1 MKTLG
6 TAALFLVA
14 STTATGGDPIRAG
27 YEVVLKNGKDTWQVT
42 TVVPVE
48 PGQPIQT
55 GLGPYAVSMTVKE
68 ETANK
73 YTLNIRVTGLPG
85 SATENSEFIRK
96 AFPGDHTQQ
105 LEFAASENGL
115 ALNGVIFV
123 GPPKS
128 AAK

>member
-1 MKTLG
+1 MKTLI
-6 TAALFLVA
+6 TAGLFLVA
-14 STTATGGDPIRAG
+14 STTAAAGGTIRAG
-27 YEVVLKNGKDTWQVT
+27 FEVVLKKGQDTWEVS

-48 PGQPIQT
+48 PGKPIQV

-68 ETANK
+68 DTANK
-73 YTLNIRVTGLPG
+73 YTLNVRVTGLAG
-85 SATENSEFIRK
+85 TATENSEFIRK
-96 AFPGDHTQQ
+96 SFPGDHTQQ
-105 LEFAASENGL
+105 LEFAVSDGGL